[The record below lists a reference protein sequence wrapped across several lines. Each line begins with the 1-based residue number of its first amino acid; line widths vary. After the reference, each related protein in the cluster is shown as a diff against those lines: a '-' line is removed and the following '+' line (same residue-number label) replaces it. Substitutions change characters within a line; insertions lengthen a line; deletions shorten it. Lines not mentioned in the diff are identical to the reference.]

1 MVVSSRRPFLVST
14 VAALVLSVCSGA
26 AWASPEKPV
35 IGFSIDD
42 LRLERWT
49 RDRDFFV
56 EAAKKLG
63 ASVNVQS
70 ADANEGRQ
78 IAQIETMIARGMDAI
93 VIVPFDGN
101 ALGNVIAEA
110 KRSGIKVI
118 SYDRLILNADIDA
131 YITFDNA
138 RVGELQ
144 AQGVLDA
151 KPTGNYFLMGGA
163 PTDNNSK
170 ILRQGQMK
178 VLQPAIDAGRI
189 KIVGA
194 QFVPEWSATTAL
206 QIMEDALTA
215 NKNAIDGVVAS
226 NDAEAGGVVQAL
238 TAQNLAGKTAVSG
251 QDADLAAIQRVKAGT
266 QTVTVF
272 KPLKEIARKAA
283 DLAVALV
290 RGQSPQFNATLN
302 NGQKAVP
309 SIFLTP
315 ILVTQQNWDL
325 VVKDGF
331 YTEAQIARQ

>member
-1 MVVSSRRPFLVST
+1 MVIST
-14 VAALVLSVCSGA
+14 KRTLFAGGVAALILGAGSGA

-56 EAAKKLG
+56 EAAKTLG

-70 ADANEGRQ
+70 ADASEERQ
-78 IAQIETMIARGMDAI
+78 IAQIETMIARGVDAI
-93 VIVPFDGN
+93 VIVPFNGK

-110 KRSGIKVI
+110 KRSGIKVV

-131 YITFDNA
+131 YITFDNE

-144 AQGVLDA
+144 AQGVLEA

-178 VLQPAIDAGRI
+178 VLQPAIDAGKI
-189 KIVGA
+189 KIVGS

-251 QDADLAAIQRVKAGT
+251 QDADLAAVQRVKAGT
-266 QTVTVF
+266 QTVTVY
-272 KPLKEIARKAA
+272 KPLKEIATKAA

-290 RGQSPQFNATLN
+290 KGRTPQFNATLN
-302 NGQKAVP
+302 NGKTDVP

-315 ILVTQQNWDL
+315 VLVTKQNWDI

-331 YTEAQIARQ
+331 YTEAQINRK

>member
-1 MVVSSRRPFLVST
+1 MPF
-14 VAALVLSVCSGA
+14 
-26 AWASPEKPV
+26 
-35 IGFSIDD
+35 
-42 LRLERWT
+42 
-49 RDRDFFV
+49 
-56 EAAKKLG
+56 
-63 ASVNVQS
+63 N
-70 ADANEGRQ
+70 
-78 IAQIETMIARGMDAI
+78 
-93 VIVPFDGN
+93 GN

-118 SYDRLILNADIDA
+118 SYDRLILNAEIDA
-131 YITFDNA
+131 YVTFDNQ

-178 VLQPAIDAGRI
+178 VLQPAIDAGKI
-189 KIVGA
+189 KVVGS

-266 QTVTVF
+266 QTVTVY
-272 KPLKEIARKAA
+272 KPLREIAGKAA
-283 DLAVALV
+283 ELAVDLV
-290 RGQSPQFNATLN
+290 KGKSPQFNATLN
-302 NGQKAVP
+302 NGKKDVSAV
-309 SIFLTP
+309 FLTP
-315 ILVTQQNWDL
+315 ILVTQQNWDIVL
-325 VVKDGF
+325 KDGF
-331 YTEAQIARQ
+331 YTEAQIARK

>member
-1 MVVSSRRPFLVST
+1 MVFSSRRTVLAGG
-14 VAALVLSVCSGA
+14 VAALVLGA
-26 AWASPEKPV
+26 CAGGASASPEKPV
-35 IGFSIDD
+35 VGFSIDD

-56 EAAKKLG
+56 EAARKLG
-63 ASVNVQS
+63 ATVNVQS
-70 ADANEGRQ
+70 ADANEERQ
-78 IAQIETMIARGMDAI
+78 ISQIETMIARGVDAI
-93 VIVPFDGN
+93 VIVPFNGN

-118 SYDRLILNADIDA
+118 SYDRLILNAEIDA
-131 YITFDNA
+131 YVTFDNQ

-178 VLQPAIDAGRI
+178 VLQPAIDAGKI
-189 KIVGA
+189 KVVGS

-266 QTVTVF
+266 QTVTVY
-272 KPLKEIARKAA
+272 KPLREIAGKAA
-283 DLAVALV
+283 ELAVDLV
-290 RGQSPQFNATLN
+290 KGKSPQFNATLN
-302 NGQKAVP
+302 NGKQDVSAV
-309 SIFLTP
+309 FLTP
-315 ILVTQQNWDL
+315 ILVTQQNWDIVL
-325 VVKDGF
+325 KDGF
-331 YTEAQIARQ
+331 YTEAQIARK